1 MKTRTMMFMAMLGL
15 AACDRA
21 TAPTPL
27 ARSALQATSASFDDG
42 RQENQIIPIAGIV
55 VSPCSG
61 EQIAYEG
68 SFHIVT
74 SIEPTSDGFMLRLH
88 SNTQGVSGVGLV
100 TGTKYQIIDTFKEN
114 ETIVSVP
121 LNESAEFAEH
131 FRVISEGNLDNFSV
145 DLIATFT
152 FPPRNVT
159 YKFRNA
165 RCEG

>member
-1 MKTRTMMFMAMLGL
+1 
-15 AACDRA
+15 
-21 TAPTPL
+21 
-27 ARSALQATSASFDDG
+27 
-42 RQENQIIPIAGIV
+42 
-55 VSPCSG
+55 
-61 EQIAYEG
+61 
-68 SFHIVT
+68 
-74 SIEPTSDGFMLRLH
+74 MLRLH
-88 SNTQGVSGVGLV
+88 SNTQRVSGIGLV

-114 ETIVSVP
+114 ETIVSLP

-131 FRVISEGNLDNFSV
+131 FRVISDGNLDNFLV